1 MATAVHPKTFPA
13 GSILRLT
20 IKDKDGEVYEA
31 DKVFTNQKNVSGGKM
46 LTLNY
51 SEGWTKGNNPN
62 YVSKDKSKDG
72 TYVQFKQLV

>member
-46 LTLNY
+46 LTVF
-51 SEGWTKGNNPN
+51 S
-62 YVSKDKSKDG
+62 
-72 TYVQFKQLV
+72 